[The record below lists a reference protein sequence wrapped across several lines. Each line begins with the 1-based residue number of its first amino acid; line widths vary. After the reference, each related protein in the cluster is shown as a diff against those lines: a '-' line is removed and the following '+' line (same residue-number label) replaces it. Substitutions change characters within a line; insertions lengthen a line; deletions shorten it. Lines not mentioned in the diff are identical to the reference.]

1 MAILLFKF
9 NGVPDDEVDDIR
21 MLLTDSDI
29 DYYETSAGNWGIS
42 LAGIW
47 LRDKNQLLQARSLID
62 DYEKTRYQ
70 QARAEYDQLRAEGRQ
85 RTFVGMLRE
94 SPLRFLAYLVVISL
108 ILYFSIK
115 PFLAFGT

>member
-1 MAILLFKF
+1 MAILLFKL
-9 NGVPDDEVDDIR
+9 NAVPDDEAHDIR
-21 MLLTDSDI
+21 MLLTDNNI

-47 LRDKNQLLQARSLID
+47 LRNEAQLEQARNLID
-62 DYEKTRYQ
+62 DYELARYRQ
-70 QARAEYDQLRAEGRQ
+70 VRAEYDQRRADGQQ
-85 RTFVGMLRE
+85 RTLVGMLRE
-94 SPLRFLAYLVVISL
+94 SPLRFLAYLAAISL